1 MEFVNRLVF
10 GISITIVLSVNVSAM
25 DVTSFQ
31 PCNFSTI
38 YNFGDSNSD
47 TGTLS
52 AAFYPIPPPNGQT
65 FFKMPVGRVS
75 DGRLII
81 DFIAEHL
88 KLPHLSA
95 YMDSVEAD
103 FKHGAN
109 FASIGATFVNWM
121 ETFWQH
127 GVSPF
132 SVNTQINNH
141 FDQFKNR
148 TIDLYNQ
155 GKVDISTLPNPKDY
169 SNALYVINIGH
180 TDLSVG
186 FRKLSTEQF
195 QNTTLSTM
203 AQNVTDYVQALY
215 RMGARTF
222 WIQNAR
228 PIGCFP
234 NSTLSIKNSKL
245 GFLDQ
250 NGCIKSQNDIAMELN
265 KQIKDKVIK
274 LRTQLADAVLTY
286 VDVYTAEY
294 DLISNAKSQGFTDP
308 MKICC
313 GIYENGVYV
322 QCGKKENINGKE
334 VYAGSCENPSTY
346 ISWDGIHH
354 TEAANYW
361 IANRIINGSLS
372 DPPIPITRACH
383 K

>member
-1 MEFVNRLVF
+1 M
-10 GISITIVLSVNVSAM
+10 VLSVNIAAM

-103 FKHGAN
+103 FKHGAIN
-109 FASIGATFVNWM
+109 RGNLCQLDGDLLATWC
-121 ETFWQH
+121 
-127 GVSPF
+127 
-132 SVNTQINNH
+132 
-141 FDQFKNR
+141 
-148 TIDLYNQ
+148 
-155 GKVDISTLPNPKDY
+155 KVDISTLPNPKDF
-169 SNALYVINIGH
+169 SNALYMINIGH
-180 TDLSVG
+180 NDLSVG
-186 FRKLSTEQF
+186 FRRLSNEQF
-195 QNTTLSTM
+195 RNTTLSTM

-222 WIQNAR
+222 WIQNAH

-234 NSTLSIKNSKL
+234 NSTLSINNRKS

-313 GIYENGVYV
+313 GIYKNGVYV